1 MCVDF
6 ANVYMLNHALVA
18 LNTLLSYANAVNT
31 QTEATAPPGE
41 AVVTTLSD
49 TFSLGC
55 LLYQMYST
63 EPVTLQLLTLRPPTP
78 ASHQMACSQLFV

>member
-1 MCVDF
+1 
-6 ANVYMLNHALVA
+6 ML
-18 LNTLLSYANAVNT
+18 ST

-63 EPVTLQLLTLRPPTP
+63 EPVTTQLLTLRPPTP